1 MSDFN
6 DRGRP
11 VKRKRE
17 DWAGP
22 GPGHRDNDKTSKAD
36 MAPPLPKEAL
46 SKDEKVTSI
55 GPAVESFCPPI
66 RELEQ
71 RLDDDKPV
79 LVEQDARLLADY
91 RRLCESYV
99 AQHAKCSRLEKEN
112 GQLQVAH
119 ARLVDENT
127 QLNRRCRDEEARLCH
142 FREAIQKMRDSVID
156 MVETCENFKMT
167 EGPAAG
173 GADGPTHEQEKV
185 AVIVPVVHVQEDQG
199 TSASH

>member
-6 DRGRP
+6 DREQL

-22 GPGHRDNDKTSKAD
+22 GPAHYNNDKTSKTIEPSQQPSKILFFLTWHRHFPKKHCQK
-36 MAPPLPKEAL
+36 MRRLLPL
-46 SKDEKVTSI
+46 
-55 GPAVESFCPPI
+55 
-66 RELEQ
+66 
-71 RLDDDKPV
+71 
-79 LVEQDARLLADY
+79 ARLSSHSIPRFATDY
-91 RRLCESYV
+91 QRLCESYV
-99 AQHAKCSRLEKEN
+99 AQHAKCSRLEKKN
-112 GQLQVAH
+112 GQLQIAH
-119 ARLVDENT
+119 ARLVNENT
-127 QLNRRCRDEEARLCH
+127 QLNRRYRDEEARLCH

-156 MVETCENFKMT
+156 MIETCKNFKMT

-199 TSASH
+199 TSTSH